1 MTVTYSFGL
10 GIGLTALLV
19 IVILHWL
26 QIPAGSLLD
35 WFVGIASFYWL
46 LAIVTIP
53 WNIFFAAQEVL
64 TEAQISREQGIT
76 MSEPQL
82 QFAQRVKRWGLG
94 VAISLHILSALGL
107 YLLAT
112 SGISPVGYV
121 AAAATLGLTLLR
133 PGVRTY
139 AYLALRLGLIQEQLR
154 YPRADVLELRQR
166 IGQIETQLEELS
178 RQWDAQNPESIV
190 AQHQREWQ
198 DLRQRFAQFKTTTE
212 EQLVQQHQDA
222 SKAIAQLNEDSQF
235 LLHARELIRFFKTA

>member
-1 MTVTYSFGL
+1 MKTTSMTVTYSFGL

-121 AAAATLGLTLLR
+121 
-133 PGVRTY
+133 
-139 AYLALRLGLIQEQLR
+139 
-154 YPRADVLELRQR
+154 
-166 IGQIETQLEELS
+166 
-178 RQWDAQNPESIV
+178 
-190 AQHQREWQ
+190 
-198 DLRQRFAQFKTTTE
+198 
-212 EQLVQQHQDA
+212 
-222 SKAIAQLNEDSQF
+222 
-235 LLHARELIRFFKTA
+235 